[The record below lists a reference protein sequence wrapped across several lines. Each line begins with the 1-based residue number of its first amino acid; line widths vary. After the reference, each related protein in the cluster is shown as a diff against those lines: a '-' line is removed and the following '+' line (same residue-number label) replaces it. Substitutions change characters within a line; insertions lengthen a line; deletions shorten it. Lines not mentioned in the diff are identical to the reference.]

1 MLLLGTGE
9 IARQMG
15 SNMKLIFAG
24 HNLAHAQAATKIMTD
39 AGFDVDAVQAVLDLL
54 FRFAI

>member
-1 MLLLGTGE
+1 
-9 IARQMG
+9 MG

-39 AGFDVDAVQAVLDLL
+39 AGFDVDAVQAVLDLP